1 MRSEE
6 IQLRKV
12 GKKLRVDVAIDKRE
26 REMLV
31 FRVSAVELL

>member
-6 IQLRKV
+6 IQHRKV

-26 REMLV
+26 RC
-31 FRVSAVELL
+31 LLFVYPQ